1 MTETLLTTETETKT
15 EISHFNE
22 NFVFV
27 FCKKASFLLQINYIF
42 VYLISSSI
50 IDKPDEYLTNM

>member
-42 VYLISSSI
+42 VCLIKFTDQGKPNSS
-50 IDKPDEYLTNM
+50 